1 MSFNVEL
8 VGSTPRPALAR
19 RPTVFIVDNDASV
32 RESLKRVSRREGW
45 DVEAFSSA
53 QEFLSQAT
61 VDGPGCLVVD
71 LGPHGQSGL
80 MLQHQMAQA
89 DSCVPIIFI
98 TSAGDVAM
106 TVRAMKAGAAD
117 VLPRPVAD
125 EDLWSA
131 MRGAFQSSEAALRH
145 EASRRTLRSRY
156 DSLTP
161 REQQVM
167 GLVISGLL
175 NKQVGG
181 ELGISE
187 ITVKAHRGQ
196 VMRKMGAESLPDLV
210 RMAVRLSLPLAATH

>member
-8 VGSTPRPALAR
+8 VGSTPQPAQER
-19 RPTVFIVDNDASV
+19 RATVFIVDNDASV
-32 RESLKRVSRREGW
+32 RESLQRVSRREGW

-53 QEFLSQAT
+53 EDLLSQAA
-61 VDGPGCLVVD
+61 VDGPGCLVVAVA
-71 LGPHGQSGL
+71 PHDQSGL
-80 MLQHQMAQA
+80 ILQRQFARA

-98 TSAGDVAM
+98 TNAGDVAM

-125 EDLWSA
+125 EDLSSA
-131 MRGAFQSSEAALRH
+131 MRGAIQSSEAALRH
-145 EASRRTLRSRY
+145 EASGRTLRSRY
-156 DSLTP
+156 ESLTP

-175 NKQVGG
+175 NKQIGG

-196 VMRKMGAESLPDLV
+196 VMRKMAAGSLPDLV
-210 RMAVRLSLPLAATH
+210 RMATRLSLPLAATH

>member
-8 VGSTPRPALAR
+8 VGSTPKPAMGR
-19 RPTVFIVDNDASV
+19 RPTVFIVDNDASL

-45 DVEAFSSA
+45 DVEAFRTA
-53 QEFLSQAT
+53 HECLSQAAL
-61 VDGPGCLVVD
+61 DGPACLVVAVGRRD
-71 LGPHGQSGL
+71 QSGL
-80 MLQHQMAQA
+80 MLQRQLAQA
-89 DSCVPIIFI
+89 GSRVPIIFI

-106 TVRAMKAGAAD
+106 TVQAMRAGAAD

-125 EDLWSA
+125 DDLSSA
-131 MRGAFQSSEAALRH
+131 MRGAIQISEAVLRH
-145 EASRRTLRSRY
+145 EASGRTLRSRY
-156 DSLTP
+156 ESLTP

-175 NKQVGG
+175 NKQSGG

-196 VMRKMGAESLPDLV
+196 VMRKMAADSLPDLV
-210 RMAVRLSLPLAATH
+210 RMAARLSLPLAATH